1 MSTSALPFE
10 PSGGRDA
17 PRDYLALRLRIGEC
31 YPELTPHLQAIARF
45 ALGHPDAMA
54 VERVTQLAT
63 MIGVQPSS
71 IVRFAKLLGFE
82 GVKGMRPLFKDQ
94 LLYNNALRPG
104 PTGGDTSAPRDVSRT
119 ERLVEQAHANLNL
132 LRGSLLP
139 EIVEQAADLV
149 LAADEIHVIAQQAS
163 FGVAHFLAWS
173 FLALG
178 RQTHLLDN
186 VGGIALRQSELVK
199 PLDLAIAV
207 SFPPYA
213 PSVIQAAEAHAERGG
228 KVLAITDTPVSPLV
242 PVAQVVL
249 EAPDAEARHL
259 RSMIA
264 PMCVAHVLVDAV
276 RERLATAAEGSK
288 QPQH

>member
-1 MSTSALPFE
+1 MALRSARIHALPSKSD
-10 PSGGRDA
+10 P
-17 PRDYLALRLRIGEC
+17 PRDYLALRQRIGVC

-82 GVKGMRPLFKDQ
+82 GVKDLRPLFKEQ

-104 PTGGDTSAPRDVSRT
+104 PTGGPDAGGDRVARM
-119 ERLVEQAHANLNL
+119 VEQAHGNLDL
-132 LRGSLLP
+132 LGRSLLA
-139 EIVEQAADLV
+139 ETIVRAADLV
-149 LAADEIHVIAQQAS
+149 MGSNEIHLLAQQAS
-163 FGVAHFLAWS
+163 FGVAHFIAWS

-186 VGGIALRQSELVK
+186 IGGIALRQSELTS
-199 PLDLAIAV
+199 PDDLTIAV

-213 PSVIQAAEAHAERGG
+213 PSVIQAAEAHAGRGG

-242 PVAQVVL
+242 PIASVVL
-249 EAPDAEARHL
+249 EAPEQDPGHL
-259 RSMIA
+259 RNMVA
-264 PMCVAHVLVDAV
+264 PMCLAHLLVDAV
-276 RERLATAAEGSK
+276 RERLAQSDGRSR
-288 QPQH
+288 